1 MIPKE
6 TAMKKILNNPADYVD
21 EMLEGL
27 VAAHP
32 EYYAQPARR
41 VIARAGGATTG

>member
-1 MIPKE
+1 
-6 TAMKKILNNPADYVD
+6 MKKVLNDPFAYVD

-32 EYYAQPARR
+32 EHYRRLGAQGR
-41 VIARAGGATTG
+41 VIARAQPIRPGKVGIV